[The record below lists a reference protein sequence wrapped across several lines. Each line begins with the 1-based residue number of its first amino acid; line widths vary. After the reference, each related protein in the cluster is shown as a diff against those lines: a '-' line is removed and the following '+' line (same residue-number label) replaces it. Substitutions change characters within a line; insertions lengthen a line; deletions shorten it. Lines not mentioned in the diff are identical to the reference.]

1 MIQITCPSNNIPE
14 RTYAIEALL
23 TDVMGVEREEYEIA
37 FKDDTKDYV
46 LQYDSRTVEVE
57 DHFFNRFT
65 EPLSYL
71 HVNNIPTDLS
81 FFHALGLEIPIIY
94 GEDRFAQDADKII
107 IGLDV
112 FASTFFMLTR
122 WEEFLIGREE
132 KGDCDENQ
140 LFSVK
145 SNIHTRPVVNEY
157 SELIRHLLP
166 IGIKIKSFKYKV
178 VLTHDVD
185 SILTPTW
192 RKIAKDI
199 YLQTRYGEPENKV
212 IHLTWREEIKYKR
225 AFPSAYSQFEM
236 YKKLSDQ
243 YNIQEWF
250 YMKVCAEGEKEA
262 TYWYNDKVT
271 LDVVEWLKKEKS
283 PNIKLGFHPSQSV
296 LNNKS
301 QWDKEVKR
309 VTNLLGYS
317 PIIGRNH
324 HLIYNSDMLRWW
336 ESLSDVPVHISD
348 CVFHHNNG
356 FRSGVCVP
364 YHYFD
369 VFSRRKMNLIEH
381 PCQIMDTVIRY
392 DLKKKT
398 EKDVWSEIEKI
409 IAQVEKYCGEL
420 VVTWHIY
427 IRNKKLIQDY
437 YKWCEKVI
445 KNAVK

>member
-23 TDVMGVEREEYEIA
+23 TDVMGVEREEYEIS

-46 LQYDSRTVEVE
+46 LQYDSRTVVVE
-57 DHFFNRFT
+57 DHFFNSFT

-157 SELIRHLLP
+157 SELIRQLLP
-166 IGIKIKSFKYKV
+166 IRIKIKSFKYKV

-185 SILTPTW
+185 GILTPTW

-199 YLQTRYGEPENKV
+199 YLQTRYGEPKNKV
-212 IHLTWREEIKYKR
+212 VNLTWREEIKYKR

-236 YKKLSDQ
+236 YTALTER
-243 YNIQEWF
+243 YNISEWF
-250 YMKVCAEGEKEA
+250 YFKVCDRGETEA
-262 TYWYNDKVT
+262 TYMFDDKFT
-271 LDVVEWLKKEKS
+271 KEVVDKLKKKNNS
-283 PNIKLGFHPSQSV
+283 NILLGFHPSQNV
-296 LNNKS
+296 FGERG
-301 QWDKEVKR
+301 QWDKEVAR
-309 VTNLLGYS
+309 IIELLQDK
-317 PIIGRNH
+317 PIVGRNH
-324 HLIYNSDMLRWW
+324 HLLYNYDTLRKW
-336 ESLSDVPVHISD
+336 ESMTNDHLDISN
-348 CVFHHNNG
+348 CVFHKIQG
-356 FRSGVCVP
+356 FRSGSCTP
-364 YHYFD
+364 YYLFD
-369 VFSRRKMNLIEH
+369 IYQRRKMCLIEH
-381 PCQIMDTVIRY
+381 PCQIMDIGIRY
-392 DLKKKT
+392 GSKVHSDL
-398 EKDVWSEIEKI
+398 ELWQEIEKI
-409 IAQVEKYCGEL
+409 IELVKSYKGEL

-427 IRNKKLIQDY
+427 VRNKKIIMDN
-437 YKWCEKVI
+437 YKWCEKTVSYAI
-445 KNAVK
+445 Q